1 MSIIKTTTP
10 YEFLARWKNGALA
23 GAHVKFLET
32 ITDDGA
38 VVSQREGDP
47 MSVAVAGAAGFPLD
61 DILSALQTQ
70 AIAERDAAV
79 AEKATAEA
87 ALSAATATHT
97 TALAAK
103 AAEIAALEAQVA
115 ALTPTPPSDPREIA
129 KAARAVAV
137 AAIKVTTQAG
147 NTFDGDEDS
156 QGRMAR
162 AIIALSTGLAP
173 SVNWV
178 LADNSVIQATAA
190 ELTEALV
197 LSGMAQAALWVIE

>member
-61 DILSALQTQ
+61 DILSALQAD

-79 AEKATAEA
+79 AAKATAEA
-87 ALSAATATHT
+87 ALSAATTTHT
-97 TALAAK
+97 AALAAK
-103 AAEIAALEAQVA
+103 DAAIAALEAQVA
-115 ALTPTPPSDPREIA
+115 ELAPPTVNGVPQSVTALQ
-129 KAARAVAV
+129 
-137 AAIKVTTQAG
+137 AIQALILRGKIGLVQPAIDAIQDTTQ
-147 NTFDGDEDS
+147 
-156 QGRMAR
+156 RMLIQAEWDR
-162 AIIALSTGLAP
+162 SKSFNRQRPSLIALATAIGYDSTGLDELFVFA
-173 SVNWV
+173 
-178 LADNSVIQATAA
+178 NS
-190 ELTEALV
+190 LP
-197 LSGMAQAALWVIE
+197 

>member
-61 DILSALQTQ
+61 DILSALQAQ
-70 AIAERDAAV
+70 AIAERDAAIASKQL
-79 AEKATAEA
+79 AESYLALAISDKA
-87 ALSAATATHT
+87 

-103 AAEIAALEAQVA
+103 DAEIAALEAQVA
-115 ALTPTPPSDPREIA
+115 ELAPPAIGGVPQVVTRRQARQALLLAGLLDS
-129 KAARAVAV
+129 VQ
-137 AAIKVTTQAG
+137 AAISAIPDTTQRRLAQIEW
-147 NTFDGDEDS
+147 DDS
-156 QGRMAR
+156 QNFERQR
-162 AIIALSTGLAP
+162 PLLVSL
-173 SVNWV
+173 
-178 LADNSVIQATAA
+178 ATALG
-190 ELTEALV
+190 LTSAQLDQLFV
-197 LSGMAQAALWVIE
+197 TASGL